1 MYRARH
7 ATSGLCSWIKYWNIL
22 EGNPLLYWPA
32 KHTGREGLYI
42 LTMELDFLE
51 EALFVGE
58 VGGVEPGSA
67 NGKIESPRTSVL
79 PLFTWR
85 VPVH

>member
-1 MYRARH
+1 
-7 ATSGLCSWIKYWNIL
+7 
-22 EGNPLLYWPA
+22 
-32 KHTGREGLYI
+32 
-42 LTMELDFLE
+42 MELDFLE

-79 PLFTWR
+79 PLFT
-85 VPVH
+85 